1 MLTDPYTMFELG
13 VITGPV
19 IFLAWI
25 LSPRQRSRRR
35 RQAARDRIAIRRAVA
50 VHTTDDLDRA
60 TSRFEREEI
69 GRL

>member
-13 VITGPV
+13 VITVPV
-19 IFLAWI
+19 IFLGWI

-50 VHTTDDLDRA
+50 VRTTNDLDRA
-60 TSRFEREEI
+60 TSHFGREEI
-69 GRL
+69 GRR